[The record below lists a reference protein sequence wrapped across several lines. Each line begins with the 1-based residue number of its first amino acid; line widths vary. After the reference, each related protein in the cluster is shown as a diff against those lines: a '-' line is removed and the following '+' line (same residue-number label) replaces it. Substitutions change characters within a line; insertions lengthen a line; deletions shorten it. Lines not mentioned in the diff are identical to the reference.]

1 MMEAVGGLGYRPNAS
16 ARRLRTGHSGLIAFA
31 VPDLTTPHFAE
42 PAHHAARE
50 ASGRGLTVLIALIE
64 EMRGDARGEPRL
76 ATGAGASQLDSEPGA
91 GRTRYEIKTVRNIIR
106 ISPHGSAA

>member
-1 MMEAVGGLGYRPNAS
+1 MRPGRPPDGAS
-16 ARRLRTGHSGLIAFA
+16 PSSS
-31 VPDLTTPHFAE
+31 P
-42 PAHHAARE
+42 
-50 ASGRGLTVLIALIE
+50 LIE

-76 ATGAGASQLDSEPGA
+76 ATGVGASQLDSEPGA